1 MTLGKASFKGV
12 CKSYGKGIKWEIF
25 DEIYISHRFRSYGNE
40 NYVFPTLID
49 VIPLP
54 WAGEDDWAL
63 LEGAGEV
70 GRATAHTRLDKKGR
84 LG

>member
-1 MTLGKASFKGV
+1 MEKVKNGKFLTKYIIYPTDSEV
-12 CKSYGKGIKWEIF
+12 MEMKS
-25 DEIYISHRFRSYGNE
+25 
-40 NYVFPTLID
+40 YVFPTLID

-54 WAGEDDWAL
+54 WAGEDYWAL

-70 GRATAHTRLDKKGR
+70 GRAAAHTRLDKKGR

>member
-1 MTLGKASFKGV
+1 MEM
-12 CKSYGKGIKWEIF
+12 KS
-25 DEIYISHRFRSYGNE
+25 
-40 NYVFPTLID
+40 YVFPSLID

-54 WAGEDDWAL
+54 WAGEDYWAL

-70 GRATAHTRLDKKGR
+70 GRAAAHTRLDKKGR